1 MHVMGP
7 PRDAYVYHY
16 LFNCSR
22 LVDVVCVLFILQSNR
37 GCNTSYQK
45 PCLKPFQHSQRNIR
59 NLDGRVSSFLMSTR
73 NTTQKSRNH
82 SSLKK
87 KMQASAMLPL
97 SGTIAILYYSCIIKE
112 NASHVMYDNLA
123 MMC

>member
-16 LFNCSR
+16 LFNRSR
-22 LVDVVCVLFILQSNR
+22 LVDVVCVLFTTQQRLQ
-37 GCNTSYQK
+37 YQQK
-45 PCLKPFQHSQRNIR
+45 LRLKSFQHSQRNIR

-73 NTTQKSRNH
+73 NTTQKLRNH

-97 SGTIAILYYSCIIKE
+97 RGTIVILYYSCIIKE
-112 NASHVMYDNLA
+112 NAGHVMYDNLA